1 MGVGQVEYAA
11 RIAVVDPARTDALF
25 GEGREHR
32 LESPGLGAGEALVE
46 FVTLGEVAEG
56 PAELEPRKLPQV
68 AAPGVDV
75 PPGEPEP
82 VHAGVDLQVDGHRL
96 PALLPGPRE
105 GLSHL
110 HGTHAGFEIQLQ
122 HVRHFVGEAFS
133 QDQDRGGDAG
143 IAEFLRLAERED
155 RQGIG
160 VMLERHPGRLDGP
173 ESIGVVL
180 GDEHQAHRGRD
191 FAPDQC
197 PIAGQ
202 LSKIHLDPGG
212 TGAAIGGLHALPGG
226 QSDRP
231 TSVR

>member
-1 MGVGQVEYAA
+1 MGVGQVQYAA
-11 RIAVVDPARTDALF
+11 RIAVVDPARTDALS

-32 LESPGLGAGEALVE
+32 LESPGLGAGESLVE
-46 FVTLGEVAEG
+46 FVALGEVAER
-56 PAELEPRKLPQV
+56 PAELEPRKPPQV

-82 VHAGVDLQVDGHRL
+82 VHAGVDLQVDGHR
-96 PALLPGPRE
+96 PSAFLPGPRE
-105 GLSHL
+105 RLGHVQRAD
-110 HGTHAGFEIQLQ
+110 AGFELQFQ
-122 HVRHFVGEAFS
+122 HVRHLIGQPFS

-143 IAEFLRLAERED
+143 IAEFLRFAERED

-173 ESIGVVL
+173 ESVGVVF

-191 FAPDQC
+191 FAPDQG

-202 LSKIHLDPGG
+202 LSEVHLDPGG
-212 TGAAIGGLHALPGG
+212 TGAAIGGLHSLPGG